1 VTLEVEPGVALE
13 ASFAP
18 GSRAAAVVAP
28 PHPLYGGRMDSP
40 VVGEVVQAVAVAGAA
55 SMAFNWRG
63 VGASTGPPSG
73 EGGAAERDYAA
84 ALAFLAEQIDA
95 PRWACGY
102 SFGGATAIRAAAA
115 DPGVNRLVLVSP
127 PASMID
133 AEALRSFEGPIFLA
147 AGERD
152 DLVQPGELEA
162 LVSPMPRAHF
172 CALADADH
180 FFVAAGL
187 PQLGSELGLWLES
200 TGGNS

>member
-1 VTLEVEPGVALE
+1 MTLEVEHGVSLE
-13 ASFAP
+13 GSFTP

-40 VVGEVVQAVAVAGAA
+40 VVGEVVQAVVAAGAA

-63 VGASTGPPSG
+63 VGASTGRPSG
-73 EGGAAERDYAA
+73 EDGAAERDYAA
-84 ALAFLAEQIDA
+84 ALTFLAERIDA

-102 SFGGATAIRAAAA
+102 SYGGGTAIRAAAV
-115 DPGVNRLVLVSP
+115 DPGVDRLVLVSP

-133 AEALRSFEGPIFLA
+133 VEAFRRFEGPIFLA
-147 AGERD
+147 VGERD

-162 LVSPMPRAHF
+162 LVSPMPLAHF

-187 PQLGSELGLWLES
+187 PQLGAELGLWLES
-200 TGGNS
+200 TGGLS